1 MAKNW
6 LEISV
11 GGLLVAGVVALLALA
26 IQVSG
31 SHLSGSNSQ
40 YQVSA
45 LFDNAAGLSPKARV
59 TLSGVTI
66 GEVTSV
72 SIDEQTLMARVD
84 MAIDG
89 QVDYLSLDTSAS
101 ILTAGLLGE
110 KYIGLSVGAEEDM
123 LVDGDIIE
131 DTQSALVLEELI
143 GQVLLNLGGD

>member
-1 MAKNW
+1 MAKKW

-11 GGLLVAGVVALLALA
+11 GGLLIAGVAALLALA

-31 SHLSGSNSQ
+31 SHLNGSSDT
-40 YQVSA
+40 YRITA

-59 TLSGVTI
+59 TVAGVTV
-66 GEVTSV
+66 GEVTAVAVDPQS
-72 SIDEQTLMARVD
+72 LMAKVD
-84 MAIDG
+84 MAIAG
-89 QVDYLSLDTSAS
+89 EVDYLSIDTSAS

-123 LVDGDIIE
+123 LANGDLIE